1 MSFIGTLHEISFYGL
16 IVSIWG
22 LICKKITIQQLISA
36 ATHPDGFKMIFLC
49 YLFWASVLFIPLA
62 VIGAFVTKYVD
73 DGEGLSFSSDKIV
86 VIIFAHIGEELLGLI
101 LTPIWFIKDAVTK
114 DFEFWKV
121 VDYIVY
127 VILLIFIIFGILVLK

>member
-22 LICKKITIQQLISA
+22 LICKKITIQQLISS

-86 VIIFAHIGEELLGLI
+86 VIIFAHVGEELL
-101 LTPIWFIKDAVTK
+101 A
-114 DFEFWKV
+114 
-121 VDYIVY
+121 
-127 VILLIFIIFGILVLK
+127 